1 MIKTYKILS
10 LLLSYPQKEL
20 KNFLPDCLKLLRQ
33 EELLEDKQMKGIQNF
48 IDVFSNEE
56 LTKWQAHYVQLFDYS
71 RTVSL
76 HLFEHVH
83 GDSRDRGQAM
93 VDLIRFYEEAGLEW
107 KTNELPDYLPAFL
120 EFISLSPSTQ
130 MAAEILYEPITVIAK
145 VHQKLQEKEN
155 AYQYIFSAIISLSAK
170 QPEMDKVSSLIEAE
184 KLMDLD
190 KEYSEDPIRFGGDNG
205 CSTCH

>member
-1 MIKTYKILS
+1 M
-10 LLLSYPQKEL
+10 LLS
-20 KNFLPDCLKLLRQ
+20 Q
-33 EELLEDKQMKGIQNF
+33 EELLRDEQMKGIQNF

-93 VDLIRFYEEAGLEW
+93 VDLIRFYEDDDLKW

-120 EFISLSPSTQ
+120 EFISLSQSTQ
-130 MAAEILYEPITVIAK
+130 VAAEILSEPITIIGK
-145 VHQKLQEKEN
+145 VYQKLQEKEN
-155 AYQYIFSAIISLSAK
+155 TYQYIFSAIISLSAK
-170 QPEMDKVSSLIEAE
+170 QPEIDKVSSLSRAD
-184 KLMDLD
+184 KPMDLD
-190 KEYSEDPIRFGGDNG
+190 REYSEEPIRFGGDNG
-205 CSTCH
+205 CATCH